1 LGAGAPLAGDLRRSL
16 RQPGDQRER
25 CRPGRPG
32 HPRAV
37 DRRRERPPARR
48 RDLLCGGPTRRTR
61 RRREQLGAPR
71 DRGARGL
78 GSRSARRRRRHSGRD
93 RGVMAI
99 DERLTEEVSPAAPAR
114 PMAGARSLTMH
125 AGLLAATLLSATLAG
140 VDVEPRELVANP
152 ALFLRG
158 LPFAAAL
165 VTILLVHELGHY
177 LTCLRYRVSASLP
190 YFLPAPLLSP
200 VGTFGAFIRIRSRFP
215 DRRALFDIGASGPW
229 AGFVVALAATVIG
242 LTHSTVLATPQEW
255 HGFAC
260 GDSLLTAFLT
270 RIVLHVDSA
279 VVVLHPVA
287 FAGWFGLFV
296 TSLNLLPVGQL
307 DGRSEERRVGKEWRS
322 RWSRK
327 QQ

>member
-1 LGAGAPLAGDLRRSL
+1 M
-16 RQPGDQRER
+16 
-25 CRPGRPG
+25 
-32 HPRAV
+32 AV
-37 DRRRERPPARR
+37 
-48 RDLLCGGPTRRTR
+48 
-61 RRREQLGAPR
+61 
-71 DRGARGL
+71 
-78 GSRSARRRRRHSGRD
+78 
-93 RGVMAI
+93 
-99 DERLTEEVSPAAPAR
+99 DERLTEEMSPAAAAR

-260 GDSLLTAFLT
+260 GDSLLTASLT

-307 DGRSEERRVGKEWRS
+307 DGGHVLYATLGRPTPRIAALLIAFLVWLGVRGFPGWLLWAAIITVLLSLGHPPTDDDRRPLDPARRLAALATLVVFVLTFVPEPFKFVP
-322 RWSRK
+322 
-327 QQ
+327 

>member
-1 LGAGAPLAGDLRRSL
+1 M
-16 RQPGDQRER
+16 
-25 CRPGRPG
+25 
-32 HPRAV
+32 AV
-37 DRRRERPPARR
+37 
-48 RDLLCGGPTRRTR
+48 
-61 RRREQLGAPR
+61 
-71 DRGARGL
+71 
-78 GSRSARRRRRHSGRD
+78 
-93 RGVMAI
+93 
-99 DERLTEEVSPAAPAR
+99 DERLTEEMSPAAAAR

-158 LPFAAAL
+158 LPFAATL

-190 YFLPAPLLSP
+190 YFLPAPLISP

-242 LTHSTVLATPQEW
+242 LAYSTVLARPEDW
-255 HGFAC
+255 HGYEW
-260 GDSLLTAFLT
+260 GDSLLTAFLI
-270 RIVLHVDSA
+270 RVVLHVDSA
-279 VVVLHPVA
+279 TVLLHPVA

-307 DGRSEERRVGKEWRS
+307 DGGHVLYATLGRPTPRIAALLIAFLVWLGVRGYPGWLLWAVIITVFLSLGHPPTDDDRRPLDPARRLAALATLVVFVLTFVPEPVKFVP
-322 RWSRK
+322 
-327 QQ
+327 

>member
-1 LGAGAPLAGDLRRSL
+1 M
-16 RQPGDQRER
+16 
-25 CRPGRPG
+25 
-32 HPRAV
+32 AV
-37 DRRRERPPARR
+37 
-48 RDLLCGGPTRRTR
+48 
-61 RRREQLGAPR
+61 
-71 DRGARGL
+71 
-78 GSRSARRRRRHSGRD
+78 
-93 RGVMAI
+93 
-99 DERLTEEVSPAAPAR
+99 DERLTEEMSPAAAAR

-140 VDVEPRELVANP
+140 VDVEPRELVTNP

-200 VGTFGAFIRIRSRFP
+200 IGTFGAFIRIRSRFP

-307 DGRSEERRVGKEWRS
+307 DGGHVLYATLGRPTPRIAALLIAFLVWLGVRGFPGWLLWAAIITVLLSLGHPPTDDDRRPLDPARRLAALATLVVFVLTFVPEPFKFVP
-322 RWSRK
+322 
-327 QQ
+327 

>member
-1 LGAGAPLAGDLRRSL
+1 
-16 RQPGDQRER
+16 
-25 CRPGRPG
+25 
-32 HPRAV
+32 
-37 DRRRERPPARR
+37 
-48 RDLLCGGPTRRTR
+48 
-61 RRREQLGAPR
+61 
-71 DRGARGL
+71 
-78 GSRSARRRRRHSGRD
+78 
-93 RGVMAI
+93 
-99 DERLTEEVSPAAPAR
+99 
-114 PMAGARSLTMH
+114 MAGARSLTMH

-177 LTCLRYRVSASLP
+177 LTCLRHRVSASLP
-190 YFLPAPLLSP
+190 YFLPAPLVSP

-242 LTHSTVLATPQEW
+242 LARSTVLVTPHDCHGYEW
-255 HGFAC
+255 
-260 GDSLLTAFLT
+260 GDSLLTAFLI
-270 RIVLHVDSA
+270 RVVLHVDSA
-279 VVVLHPVA
+279 TVLLHPVA

-307 DGRSEERRVGKEWRS
+307 DGGHVLYATLGRPTPRIAALLIAFLVWLGVRGYPGWLLWAVIITVFLSLGHPPTDDDRQPLDPARRLAALATLVIFVLTFVPEPFKFVP
-322 RWSRK
+322 
-327 QQ
+327 

>member
-1 LGAGAPLAGDLRRSL
+1 M
-16 RQPGDQRER
+16 
-25 CRPGRPG
+25 
-32 HPRAV
+32 AV
-37 DRRRERPPARR
+37 
-48 RDLLCGGPTRRTR
+48 
-61 RRREQLGAPR
+61 
-71 DRGARGL
+71 
-78 GSRSARRRRRHSGRD
+78 
-93 RGVMAI
+93 
-99 DERLTEEVSPAAPAR
+99 DERLTEEMSPAAAAR

-158 LPFAAAL
+158 LPFAATL

-177 LTCLRYRVSASLP
+177 LTCLRHRVSASLP

-307 DGRSEERRVGKEWRS
+307 DGGHVLYATLGRPTPRIAALLIAFLVWLGVRGFPGWLLWAAIITVLLSLGHPPTDDDRRPLDPARRLAALATLVVFVLTFVPEPFKFVP
-322 RWSRK
+322 
-327 QQ
+327 

>member
-1 LGAGAPLAGDLRRSL
+1 
-16 RQPGDQRER
+16 
-25 CRPGRPG
+25 
-32 HPRAV
+32 
-37 DRRRERPPARR
+37 
-48 RDLLCGGPTRRTR
+48 
-61 RRREQLGAPR
+61 
-71 DRGARGL
+71 
-78 GSRSARRRRRHSGRD
+78 
-93 RGVMAI
+93 MAI
-99 DERLTEEVSPAAPAR
+99 GERLAEEMSPAASAR
-114 PMAGARSLTMH
+114 PMAGARSLTVH
-125 AGLLAATLLSATLAG
+125 AGLLGATVLSATLAG
-140 VDVEPRELVANP
+140 AGADPRELVANP

-190 YFLPAPLLSP
+190 YFLPAPLISP

-215 DRRALFDIGASGPW
+215 DRRALFDIGAAGPW

-279 VVVLHPVA
+279 AVVLHPVA

-307 DGRSEERRVGKEWRS
+307 DGGHVLYATLGRPTPRIAALLIAFLVWLGVRGFPGWLLWAAIITVLLSLGHPPTDDDRRPLDPARRLAALATLVVFVLTFVPEPFKFVP
-322 RWSRK
+322 
-327 QQ
+327 